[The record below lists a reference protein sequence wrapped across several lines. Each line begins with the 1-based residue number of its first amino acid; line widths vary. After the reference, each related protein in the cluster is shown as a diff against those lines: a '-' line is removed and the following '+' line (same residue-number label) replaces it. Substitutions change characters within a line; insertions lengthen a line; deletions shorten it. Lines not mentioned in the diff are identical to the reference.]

1 MTRERRLDSGFK
13 SGVAT
18 ALSAELIEAVKYIDG
33 QQPYTEPY
41 LGHMTDAQIRELGV
55 PLVTGDIPGIAV
67 IINAAPTVEEAC
79 ALVKSYQAQGN
90 FVCLVGGIIEQLK
103 EANYKTGFNVRVFP
117 IGENISSVCHAVS
130 AACRTAMIFGNI
142 TPGDKAALQ
151 EYTFNRFRAFVN
163 AFGPLDEKTVACGAG
178 AIYYGFPVVT
188 NDMDYTPSVPKSL
201 IKQPNVEE
209 FNATSP
215 GSP

>member
-1 MTRERRLDSGFK
+1 
-13 SGVAT
+13 
-18 ALSAELIEAVKYIDG
+18 
-33 QQPYTEPY
+33 
-41 LGHMTDAQIRELGV
+41 MTDAQIRELGV

-79 ALVKSYQAQGN
+79 ALVKSYQSQGN

-142 TPGDKAALQ
+142 QPGDKL
-151 EYTFNRFRAFVN
+151 
-163 AFGPLDEKTVACGAG
+163 
-178 AIYYGFPVVT
+178 
-188 NDMDYTPSVPKSL
+188 SL
-201 IKQPNVEE
+201 IHI
-209 FNATSP
+209 SL
-215 GSP
+215 GI

>member
-103 EANYKTGFNVRVFP
+103 EANYKTGFQCTCIPNWRKYFFRL
-117 IGENISSVCHAVS
+117 S
-130 AACRTAMIFGNI
+130 CRICRM
-142 TPGDKAALQ
+142 Q
-151 EYTFNRFRAFVN
+151 NRYDLR
-163 AFGPLDEKTVACGAG
+163 
-178 AIYYGFPVVT
+178 
-188 NDMDYTPSVPKSL
+188 
-201 IKQPNVEE
+201 
-209 FNATSP
+209 
-215 GSP
+215 